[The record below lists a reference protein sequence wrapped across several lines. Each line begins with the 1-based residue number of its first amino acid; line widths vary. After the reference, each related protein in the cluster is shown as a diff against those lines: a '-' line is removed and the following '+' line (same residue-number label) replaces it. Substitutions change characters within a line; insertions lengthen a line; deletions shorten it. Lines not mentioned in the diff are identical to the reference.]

1 MTQYEMR
8 KAVEGFKFGPP
19 FSLLD
24 FQVKL
29 QHDDGTHLYV
39 SVSAAFAERE
49 SGDLRRARFTKRLAY
64 VGLDRPALLASLRE
78 VLRSFVLHELDESI
92 LVDGVRVFDPH
103 APGAPAADI
112 VALQFQLELLA
123 TRSPSE
129 NSEVHRDD
137 AA

>member
-1 MTQYEMR
+1 M
-8 KAVEGFKFGPP
+8 
-19 FSLLD
+19 
-24 FQVKL
+24 KL
-29 QHDDGTHLYV
+29 QHDDGIHVYV

-64 VGLDRPALLASLRE
+64 GGLDRPALQSSLRE

-103 APGAPAADI
+103 APGAPAAEFA
-112 VALQFQLELLA
+112 ALQLQLELLA
-123 TRSPSE
+123 TPSPSR
-129 NSEVHRDD
+129 NSEVRRDD